1 MDSIKTDKN
10 DKTHEI
16 DRPIDLARLTETVS
30 GMDMSLRARARA
42 RGRRRTEEDE
52 RGREGDISSGSQ

>member
-30 GMDMSLRARARA
+30 GMHMSSRARAGAGER
-42 RGRRRTEEDE
+42 EDE
-52 RGREGDISSGSQ
+52 EREGDISSGSQ

>member
-30 GMDMSLRARARA
+30 GMDMSLRARAR
-42 RGRRRTEEDE
+42 GRRRTEEDE